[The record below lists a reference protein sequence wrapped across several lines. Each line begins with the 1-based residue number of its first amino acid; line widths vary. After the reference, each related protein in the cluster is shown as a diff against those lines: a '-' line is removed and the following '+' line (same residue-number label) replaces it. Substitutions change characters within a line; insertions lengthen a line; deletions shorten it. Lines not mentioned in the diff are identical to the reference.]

1 MDVDLSAFHFL
12 RPWWLLAVPLAL
24 LLLWLGRAQGGRVG
38 WGSTIAPAL
47 LPYLIVNAPGSRG
60 PRPIHA
66 VAALLMLGGIAAAG
80 PTWQQDLPPFLD
92 NQAPLIV
99 AVDLSPSMDAADVP
113 PSRLQAAKHKL
124 RDLLARRAGAK
135 TGLIAYAGSAHLVLP
150 PTDDPSLVDLFIQ
163 SLSTELIAAPGKDAA
178 GAINVA
184 ASVLKS
190 TQAGGTVLLVTDG
203 ADTSQLPQVEQLAKA
218 ADFQILVLA
227 AGASD
232 GGVLRDA
239 RGQPRMDKDGKP
251 VLGTF
256 DAGAIK
262 QLADAARA
270 PLGSLTLNDDDLDW
284 VTLHAQRHFQDVQ
297 NAGQAVHWKDVG
309 YWLCWPLAILALLCL
324 RRGWNVNW
332 LAGLM
337 LASLAG
343 LYAPNTYASANANPV
358 ASINPVASAIANAFF
373 TPDQQGRW
381 AYEHHDYTRAAALFQ
396 DPYWKGRAAY
406 DAGDYS
412 LALAAFA
419 RLDTAEANFY
429 LGNTQAR
436 LRHYD
441 DALAAYDRALHQ
453 RADFPEA
460 KKNRELVAK
469 LQAAI
474 EAEQEDDNNDQKP
487 DDVARDN
494 KKGAGKMTQVEVAK
508 ASSDD
513 VWLRNL
519 SLSPAGFLKQKFAI
533 EDARRGASVPT
544 GARP

>member
-124 RDLLARRAGAK
+124 HDLLARRAGAK

-343 LYAPNTYASANANPV
+343 LYAPNTYANPNASA
-358 ASINPVASAIANAFF
+358 NPVASAIANAFF

-441 DALAAYDRALHQ
+441 DALAAYDRALRQ

-474 EAEQEDDNNDQKP
+474 EAEQEDDNNNEKP